1 MAGRPNEIGQAD
13 VSDIDTQHDID
24 TPDDIETPDHTA
36 HADGAGAADDTV
48 LADDTALTADD
59 ALTTDDTAG
68 LADLSA
74 AMLQLQ
80 GLIDAFLDSPSHAAS
95 ATTAPA
101 PSPRAATSAAGTP
114 ERSGDGAGWDRAIA
128 TRSDTDPQR
137 GWIEANAAMRRGE
150 HARAF
155 TLFEAAADRAA
166 EKDDHARAAIA
177 YRMASDAAAALGRR
191 DKADHDLR
199 RAGKQYLFLAEN
211 PANSLQ
217 TLYSSYLA
225 ASRCFLAV
233 GNLEL
238 TQSCVTRALDLQQ
251 ALNEDLHTRFNGP
264 ARQPG

>member
-1 MAGRPNEIGQAD
+1 MTTQTD
-13 VSDIDTQHDID
+13 VSDVHTHDD
-24 TPDDIETPDHTA
+24 P
-36 HADGAGAADDTV
+36 GGVADDPGG
-48 LADDTALTADD
+48 LADDTGGLADNEGVAND
-59 ALTTDDTAG
+59 SAG
-68 LADLSA
+68 LADVSA

-80 GLIDAFLDSPSHAAS
+80 SLIDAFLDSPSQASS
-95 ATTAPA
+95 ATTGPTTGPAPA
-101 PSPRAATSAAGTP
+101 RQAATDPAGTP
-114 ERSGDGAGWDRAIA
+114 QRSEDGAGWDRAIA
-128 TRSDTDPQR
+128 TRSGTDPQR

-217 TLYSSYLA
+217 TLYTSYLA
-225 ASRCFLAV
+225 AARCFLAV